1 VAERTFRFLVA
12 GDLHLDQPAYG
23 LDEVNDSLR
32 ELMIEAPY
40 LAAERVFETA
50 LAEDVDFVVLAGDVV
65 DPKMSGPR
73 GVAFLVE
80 QFQRLAARQI
90 SVYWSGS
97 PVDGVGRWPS
107 GIELPANVVRF
118 ALDVPQV
125 QLIQRDGIVLAR
137 IAGISAAGLSR
148 LRAGDFAADAELFSL
163 AVANGQIDATDL
175 ANSNID
181 FWAFG
186 GQHDRQVMSSDW
198 PVALCPGSPQ
208 GRCPSEVGTHGCT
221 LVEVSRRTPVEG
233 ERRSTRYD
241 VRMRVMPTDVLR
253 WHDIE
258 LRAEHLESVEQVQD
272 ALLTQ
277 LASVQDTSRDT
288 DLVVHVSVVT
298 DAQRA
303 ARWRTDLPLL
313 LERART
319 TFGYRSPA
327 CWTAAIKFQSTARW
341 GARYADEDTLL
352 GDVLRELYRFAD
364 DPSLPIELTT
374 YLNQRQRSGAVGS
387 ALEHLEGEGRD
398 GMLADA
404 AALIVDL
411 LGPRGDAGHAAHAGN
426 ASATTLEQRGTT

>member
-1 VAERTFRFLVA
+1 MAERTFRFLVA
-12 GDLHLDQPAYG
+12 GDLHLEQPGYG

-50 LAEDVDFVVLAGDVV
+50 LAENVDFVLLVGDVV
-65 DPKMSGPR
+65 DPWTAGPR
-73 GVAFLVE
+73 GVAFLTE
-80 QFQRLAARQI
+80 QFKRLAARQI
-90 SVYWSGS
+90 PVYWAGS
-97 PVDGVGRWPS
+97 PLDALGRWPL
-107 GIELPANVVRF
+107 GIELPENVVRF

-125 QLIQRDGIVLAR
+125 QLIQRDGIELAR
-137 IAGISAAGLSR
+137 IAGVSAAGSSR
-148 LRAGDFAADAELFSL
+148 LRSGDFTADAELFSL
-163 AVANGQIDATDL
+163 AVAFGQIDAADL
-175 ANSNID
+175 KNSNVD

-186 GQHDRQVMSSDW
+186 GQHDRQVLSNVR
-198 PVALCPGSPQ
+198 PVVLCPGSPQ
-208 GRCPSEVGTHGCT
+208 GRCPSEVGAHGCT
-221 LVEVSRRTPVEG
+221 LVEVSCHAPFEG
-233 ERRSTRYD
+233 ERRPTRYD
-241 VRMRVMPTDVLR
+241 VRLRVMPTDVLR
-253 WHDIE
+253 WHDVE

-277 LASVQDTSRDT
+277 LAALQDTSRDT
-288 DLVVHVSVVT
+288 DLVVQVSIIT

-303 ARWRTDLPLL
+303 ARWRSSLPVL

-352 GDVLRELYRFAD
+352 GDVLRQLYRFAD
-364 DPSLPIELTT
+364 DPSLPIEFTS
-374 YLNQRQRSGAVGS
+374 YLNQRQRSGAIGS
-387 ALEHLEGEGRD
+387 ALEYLDGESRED
-398 GMLADA
+398 MLADA

-411 LGPRGDAGHAAHAGN
+411 LGPRGDAGNGAHAVS

>member
-1 VAERTFRFLVA
+1 MAERTFRFLVA
-12 GDLHLDQPAYG
+12 GDLHLEQPAYG

-50 LAEDVDFVVLAGDVV
+50 LAENVDFVVLAGDVV
-65 DPKMSGPR
+65 DPRMSGPR

-80 QFQRLAARQI
+80 QFQRLAARQMP
-90 SVYWSGS
+90 VYWAGS
-97 PVDGVGRWPS
+97 PLDGLGRWPS

-118 ALDVPQV
+118 ALDVPQA
-125 QLIQRDGIVLAR
+125 QLIQRDGITLAR
-137 IAGISAAGLSR
+137 IAGVSAEGSPR
-148 LRAGDFAADAELFSL
+148 LRPGEFAADAELFSL
-163 AVANGQIDATDL
+163 AVAYGQIDTTVL

-181 FWAFG
+181 FWALG
-186 GQHDRQVMSSDW
+186 GQHDRQVLSSVW
-198 PVALCPGSPQ
+198 PVALSPGSPQ

-221 LVEVSRRTPVEG
+221 LVEVSRRVPIEG
-233 ERRSTRYD
+233 ERRPTRYD

-253 WHDIE
+253 WHDVQ

-277 LASVQDTSRDT
+277 LAALQDTSRDT
-288 DLVVHVSVVT
+288 DLVVHVSVIT

-303 ARWRTDLPLL
+303 ARWRTAMPVL

-327 CWTAAIKFQSTARW
+327 CWTAAIKFQFTARW

-352 GDVLRELYRFAD
+352 GDVLRELYRYAD
-364 DPSLPIELTT
+364 DPTLPIELTG
-374 YLNQRQRSGAVGS
+374 YLNQQQIAGTLGS
-387 ALEHLEGEGRD
+387 ALELLEGEGRD
-398 GMLADA
+398 DMLADA

-411 LGPRGDAGHAAHAGN
+411 LGPRGEAGHGAHAGN
-426 ASATTLEQRGTT
+426 ASTTTLEQRGTT

>member
-12 GDLHLDQPAYG
+12 GDLHLEQPAYG

-50 LAEDVDFVVLAGDVV
+50 LAENVDFVVLAGDVV
-65 DPKMSGPR
+65 DPRMSGPR

-90 SVYWSGS
+90 SVYWAGS
-97 PVDGVGRWPS
+97 TLDGLGQWPS

-118 ALDVPQV
+118 GLDVPQV
-125 QLIQRDGIVLAR
+125 HLIERDGIALAR
-137 IAGISAAGLSR
+137 IVGVSATGTPR
-148 LRAGDFAADAELFSL
+148 LRAGDFAADAELFSV
-163 AVANGQIDATDL
+163 AVSHSPIDTTDL
-175 ANSNID
+175 ANWNID

-186 GQHDRQVMSSDW
+186 GEHDRQVLSSVW

-208 GRCPSEVGTHGCT
+208 GRCPSEVGAHGCT
-221 LVEVSRRTPVEG
+221 LVEVSRRLPIEG
-233 ERRSTRYD
+233 ERRPTRYD
-241 VRMRVMPTDVLR
+241 VRMRVLPTDVLR
-253 WHDIE
+253 WHDVE
-258 LRAEHLESVEQVQD
+258 LRADHLESVEQVQD

-277 LASVQDTSRDT
+277 LAAVQDTSRDT

-303 ARWRTDLPLL
+303 ARWRTALPLL
-313 LERART
+313 LDRART

-327 CWTAAIKFQSTARW
+327 CWTAAIKFQTTARW

-364 DPSLPIELTT
+364 DPALPIELTS
-374 YLNQRQRSGAVGS
+374 YLNQQQRSGAIGS
-387 ALEHLEGEGRD
+387 ALKSLEGESRD

-411 LGPRGDAGHAAHAGN
+411 LGPRGDAGHAAHAGD
-426 ASATTLEQRGTT
+426 ASATTLVKRGTT